1 MATWT
6 NEDRRYI
13 EKLAELDKNMA
24 KVYTSMAEC
33 MLFNTQHFAAVKKD
47 MGKLQK
53 EYERVYLN
61 TWKKMRNLAEQLERQ
76 KK

>member
-6 NEDRRYI
+6 NEDRRYL
-13 EKLAELDKNMA
+13 EKLSELNKNMA
-24 KVYTSMAEC
+24 KVYNGMLEC
-33 MLFNTQHFAAVKKD
+33 EFFNTQHFAAVKKD
-47 MGKLQK
+47 MGKLKK

-61 TWKKMRNLAEQLERQ
+61 TWVKMRNLAEQLERQ

>member
-6 NEDRRYI
+6 NEDRRYL
-13 EKLAELDKNMA
+13 EKLAELNKNMA
-24 KVYTSMAEC
+24 KVYTGISEC
-33 MLFNTQHFAAVKKD
+33 TFFSTQHFAVVKKD
-47 MGKLQK
+47 MGKLLK

-61 TWKKMRNLAEQLERQ
+61 TWQKMRNLAEQLERQ